1 MKKSILPIICAVIL
15 IVVIKNI
22 NPEVAVAG
30 IVIGAMIGGGVGALL
45 NGIVFKKKDSGE
57 EELKKN

>member
-1 MKKSILPIICAVIL
+1 MKKAILPIVCAVIL
-15 IVVIKNI
+15 IVVIRSL

-30 IVIGAMIGGGVGALL
+30 MVIGAMIGGGVGALL
-45 NGIVFKKKDSGE
+45 NGVVFKKNDSGA

>member
-1 MKKSILPIICAVIL
+1 MKKAILPIVCAVVL
-15 IVVIKNI
+15 IVVIKNL

-45 NGIVFKKKDSGE
+45 NGVVFKKNDSGE
-57 EELKKN
+57 AELKKN